1 MTELSLGEAEALA
14 RKAARG
20 AGFSWGMAEEA
31 GRALRWLCARGL
43 PGGAAL
49 AGLLASPAAGGP
61 ACPLTLGA
69 TFVDRSELARAAG
82 TAEMETHLTVVHP
95 LLFLPFAA
103 SVAARG
109 PFALQVDWPD
119 ARVFLAGTE
128 VRMAR
133 KDVLAT
139 ADRSKVA
146 CREIPEAGA
155 MQGTPLAPGHRADV
169 APEALAMLER
179 LSARTY
185 APATPESRLAG
196 AGAGL
201 TDND

>member
-49 AGLLASPAAGGP
+49 ARLLASPDAAGP
-61 ACPLTLGA
+61 ACPLALGA
-69 TFVDRSELARAAG
+69 AFADRAGLAEADDAA
-82 TAEMETHLTVVHP
+82 ETETRLQVVHP

-103 SVAARG
+103 GVAARG
-109 PFALQVDWPD
+109 PVALQVDWPG
-119 ARVFLAGTE
+119 ARVLLSGTE

-133 KDVLAT
+133 KDGRAT
-139 ADRSKVA
+139 AERATVV
-146 CREIPEAGA
+146 CRAIPEAEAARGV
-155 MQGTPLAPGHRADV
+155 PLAPGHRADI
-169 APEALAMLER
+169 APQALAVLER
-179 LSARTY
+179 LAARTY

-201 TDND
+201 SDND